1 MVITINSDKAN
12 KSCTRIASFTSAH
25 SYHPGNPA
33 NSCRGAHQAGF
44 GQAHKSSPWKHLTG
58 VGWLRPTGFYLFLF
72 MIFFF
77 NVTCF
82 VDRSIFGHL
91 QVLAIPVFIFGY
103 DLFSFFS
110 GHVAMVPRLL
120 CVKVFSNK

>member
-1 MVITINSDKAN
+1 MVLTINSDYAN
-12 KSCTRIASFTSAH
+12 KSCTRQ
-25 SYHPGNPA
+25 HPWQPCQLLEG
-33 NSCRGAHQAGF
+33 GAHQAGF
-44 GQAHKSSPWKHLTG
+44 DQAHKSSPWRHLTG
-58 VGWLRPTGFYLFLF
+58 KGWLRPTGFYLFLF
-72 MIFFF
+72 MIFLMSH
-77 NVTCF
+77 VF

-110 GHVAMVPRLL
+110 GHIAMVPRLL

>member
-1 MVITINSDKAN
+1 MHTHSQFYQRSQLPPWQPCQLLEGGTQGRIWPGSQVITLEAPDGSGLVKAH
-12 KSCTRIASFTSAH
+12 R
-25 SYHPGNPA
+25 
-33 NSCRGAHQAGF
+33 
-44 GQAHKSSPWKHLTG
+44 
-58 VGWLRPTGFYLFLF
+58 FLPVS
-72 MIFFF
+72 IYDFFLMSH
-77 NVTCF
+77 VF